1 MTASSTP
8 PHLPHPHT
16 QDEELIALFGD
27 AAVAPELAA
36 GVEAVRV
43 VRDGATN
50 IGKGFAFVLFKTKA
64 SGRRGSGPIGNKGT
78 A

>member
-1 MTASSTP
+1 M
-8 PHLPHPHT
+8 
-16 QDEELIALFGD
+16 FGD

-50 IGKGFAFVLFKTKA
+50 IGKGFAFVLFKTKV
-64 SGRRGSGPIGNKGT
+64 SRGGGGGRSNRGARGRCMSKGGLS
-78 A
+78 